1 MSASSRRPTQRS
13 SSSERSTGH
22 RAAGAGAT
30 TPAPRTAGA
39 PPAAAA
45 GGATRRRPG
54 LNKSVVLEAAID
66 FVDRFGIGELSMRK
80 LGASL
85 QVEGMALYRYVHS
98 RDELLDAVVDRL
110 LDQLYADPEVLLR
123 PEDDWQAFLRRVAG
137 GIRRMALEHPQIFPL
152 IATRH
157 RAAPWIRPP
166 LRSLRWIEGFL
177 AALLSRGFSED
188 AAVYAYR
195 AFGSFLVGH
204 LLLEVSAEGID
215 PVTAAVDPS
224 STSTGDAQGEAEGEG
239 TEGGPAAEAAA
250 SGSPLD
256 LSAFPTLTRLADRL
270 AVEDLGE
277 EFEHSLGNLLERL
290 EEARA
295 RLA

>member
-1 MSASSRRPTQRS
+1 MPGSSRHPDGGGSSAERPARSQSPRRS
-13 SSSERSTGH
+13 SATGRSS
-22 RAAGAGAT
+22 
-30 TPAPRTAGA
+30 APT
-39 PPAAAA
+39 

-66 FVDRFGIGELSMRK
+66 YVDRFGIAALSMRK
-80 LGASL
+80 LGAAL
-85 QVEGMALYRYVHS
+85 EVEGMALYRYVRS
-98 RDELLDAVVDRL
+98 RDELLDAMVDRL
-110 LDQLYADPEVLLR
+110 MDQLYADPEVLLR
-123 PEDDWQAFLRRVAG
+123 PEDDWQQFLRRVAA
-137 GIRRMALEHPQIFPL
+137 GIRRLALEHPQIFPL

-188 AAVYAYR
+188 ASVYAYR

-204 LLLEVSAEGID
+204 LLLEVSADGVD
-215 PVTAAVDPS
+215 PVTAAVDPA
-224 STSTGDAQGEAEGEG
+224 GAHAPAP
-239 TEGGPAAEAAA
+239 GPA
-250 SGSPLD
+250 PTLD
-256 LSAFPTLTRLADRL
+256 AFPTLTRLASRL

-290 EEARA
+290 QAARE
-295 RLA
+295 RLT

>member
-1 MSASSRRPTQRS
+1 MS
-13 SSSERSTGH
+13 G
-22 RAAGAGAT
+22 RATPAGAGRAPDERPAGDEQRPPAT
-30 TPAPRTAGA
+30 TPGTPGA
-39 PPAAAA
+39 
-45 GGATRRRPG
+45 RRLRPG
-54 LNKSVVLEAAID
+54 LSRSVVLEAAID
-66 FVDRFGIGELSMRK
+66 HVDQFGLAELSMRK

-85 QVEGMALYRYVHS
+85 GVEGMALYRYVQS
-98 RDELLDAVVDRL
+98 RDELLDAMVDRL
-110 LDQLYADPEVLLR
+110 MDQLYADPQVLLA
-123 PEDDWQAFLRRVAG
+123 PEDDWQTFLRKVAAG
-137 GIRRMALEHPQIFPL
+137 VRRLALTHPQIFPL
-152 IATRH
+152 IATRS

-204 LLLEVSAEGID
+204 LLLEASAEGAD
-215 PVTAAVDPS
+215 MVTVTGVGVDATDEDRP
-224 STSTGDAQGEAEGEG
+224 T
-239 TEGGPAAEAAA
+239 
-250 SGSPLD
+250 LD
-256 LSAFPTLTRLADRL
+256 LSAFPTLSRLGERLAI
-270 AVEDLGE
+270 EDMQE

>member
-1 MSASSRRPTQRS
+1 M
-13 SSSERSTGH
+13 
-22 RAAGAGAT
+22 
-30 TPAPRTAGA
+30 
-39 PPAAAA
+39 
-45 GGATRRRPG
+45 
-54 LNKSVVLEAAID
+54 LEAAID

-98 RDELLDAVVDRL
+98 RDELLDAMVDRL

-123 PEDDWQAFLRRVAG
+123 PEDDWQTFLRRVAG
-137 GIRRMALEHPQIFPL
+137 GVRRMALDHPQIFPL

-188 AAVYAYR
+188 AAVYTYR

-215 PVTAAVDPS
+215 PVTAAVDPG
-224 STSTGDAQGEAEGEG
+224 STSTGGKGTGGESTRGEGAEGG
-239 TEGGPAAEAAA
+239 TGAGAA
-250 SGSPLD
+250 SLD
-256 LSAFPTLTRLADRL
+256 LSTFPTLTRLADRL

-290 EEARA
+290 EEARE

>member
-1 MSASSRRPTQRS
+1 MSERAAPGQGRGGSDTSPADGDRHPPSTVPSTAGSRRL
-13 SSSERSTGH
+13 
-22 RAAGAGAT
+22 
-30 TPAPRTAGA
+30 
-39 PPAAAA
+39 
-45 GGATRRRPG
+45 RPG
-54 LNKSVVLEAAID
+54 LSRSVVLEAAID
-66 FVDRFGIGELSMRK
+66 YVGQFGLAELSMRK

-85 QVEGMALYRYVHS
+85 QVEGMALYRYVRS
-98 RDELLDAVVDRL
+98 RDELLDGMVDRL
-110 LDQLYADPEVLLR
+110 MDQLYANPQVILA
-123 PEDDWQAFLRRVAG
+123 PGDDWQTFLRKVAAG
-137 GIRRMALEHPQIFPL
+137 VRHLALTHPQMFPL

-204 LLLEVSAEGID
+204 LLLEVAAEGVD
-215 PVTAAVDPS
+215 SAAGAGGGEDGADS
-224 STSTGDAQGEAEGEG
+224 SP
-239 TEGGPAAEAAA
+239 PA
-250 SGSPLD
+250 LD
-256 LSAFPTLTRLADRL
+256 LKAFPTLTRLADRL
-270 AVEDLGE
+270 AVEDMHE

-290 EEARA
+290 DEARA

>member
-22 RAAGAGAT
+22 GAPDAGAT
-30 TPAPRTAGA
+30 APAPRTAGA

-98 RDELLDAVVDRL
+98 RDELLDAMVDRL

-123 PEDDWQAFLRRVAG
+123 PEDDWQTFLRRVAG

-188 AAVYAYR
+188 AAVYTYR

-215 PVTAAVDPS
+215 PVTATVDPS
-224 STSTGDAQGEAEGEG
+224 STPTSAED
-239 TEGGPAAEAAA
+239 TDGGGAAGAT
-250 SGSPLD
+250 PLD
-256 LSAFPTLTRLADRL
+256 LSGFPTLTRLADRL
-270 AVEDLGE
+270 AVEDLSE

-290 EEARA
+290 EAARE

>member
-1 MSASSRRPTQRS
+1 M
-13 SSSERSTGH
+13 
-22 RAAGAGAT
+22 
-30 TPAPRTAGA
+30 
-39 PPAAAA
+39 
-45 GGATRRRPG
+45 
-54 LNKSVVLEAAID
+54 LEAAID

-85 QVEGMALYRYVHS
+85 QVEGMALYRYVRS
-98 RDELLDAVVDRL
+98 RDELLDAMVDRL

-188 AAVYAYR
+188 AAVYTYR

-204 LLLEVSAEGID
+204 LLLEVSAEGVD
-215 PVTAAVDPS
+215 PVTAAVDPGS
-224 STSTGDAQGEAEGEG
+224 
-239 TEGGPAAEAAA
+239 A
-250 SGSPLD
+250 SADGASLD

-270 AVEDLGE
+270 AVEDLSE

>member
-1 MSASSRRPTQRS
+1 M
-13 SSSERSTGH
+13 
-22 RAAGAGAT
+22 
-30 TPAPRTAGA
+30 
-39 PPAAAA
+39 
-45 GGATRRRPG
+45 
-54 LNKSVVLEAAID
+54 LEAAID
-66 FVDRFGIGELSMRK
+66 HVDRFGIAELSMRK
-80 LGASL
+80 LGAAL
-85 QVEGMALYRYVHS
+85 DVEGMALYRYVSS
-98 RDELLDAVVDRL
+98 RDELLDAMVDRL

-123 PEDDWQAFLRRVAG
+123 PDDDWQTFLRRTAAG
-137 GIRRMALEHPQIFPL
+137 VRALALQHPQIFPL

-177 AALLSRGFSED
+177 AALLSRDFSED

-204 LLLEVSAEGID
+204 LLLEVSADGVD
-215 PVTAAVDPS
+215 PVTATVDPAGG
-224 STSTGDAQGEAEGEG
+224 GDAL
-239 TEGGPAAEAAA
+239 PAGAGA
-250 SGSPLD
+250 LD
-256 LSAFPTLTRLADRL
+256 LAAFPTLTRLSGRL

-290 EEARA
+290 EAARA